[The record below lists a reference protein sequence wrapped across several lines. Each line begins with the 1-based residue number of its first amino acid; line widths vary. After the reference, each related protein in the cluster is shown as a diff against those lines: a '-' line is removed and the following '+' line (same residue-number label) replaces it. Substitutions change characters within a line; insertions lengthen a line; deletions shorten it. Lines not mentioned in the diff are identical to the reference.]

1 MEGIAEMKDHFFE
14 SSVHVVMTAQQNSYS
29 SYITL
34 GT

>member
-14 SSVHVVMTAQQNSYS
+14 SSVHVAMIAQQDSYS

-34 GT
+34 DT